1 VRQQL
6 LICLSKLS
14 FYIRTVCNVMNKRG
28 FTMSAYGSVLF
39 LLVLFVI
46 ILSILAVYFIP
57 ELNFLADSVRFVPP

>member
-1 VRQQL
+1 
-6 LICLSKLS
+6 
-14 FYIRTVCNVMNKRG
+14 MNKRG